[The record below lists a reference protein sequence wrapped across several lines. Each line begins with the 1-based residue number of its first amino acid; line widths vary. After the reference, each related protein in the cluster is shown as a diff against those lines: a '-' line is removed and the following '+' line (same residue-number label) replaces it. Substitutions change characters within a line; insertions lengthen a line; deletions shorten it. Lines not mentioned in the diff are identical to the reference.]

1 MRTFV
6 RAMKHVISSDFTLGI
21 LGGGQLGKMLLD
33 VTRRWDIR
41 THVLDS
47 NAEASARNSCNH
59 FVQGDLMDYDTV
71 LDFGKDVNVLTIEIE
86 NVNVD
91 ALYTLEKTGVL
102 VYPTPATLEVI
113 QNKRTQKEFY
123 TSQNLPTAPFLSFQN
138 KDELADSVQKGTIEF
153 PCIWKAARFGYD
165 GFGVK
170 KLATP
175 EDVQTLPDS
184 ECIIEDLVPIAQE
197 ISVVVARSASGEI
210 ALYPPVGM
218 AFHPT
223 ANQVEFVYHPAKLD
237 ETIATQAQDIA
248 RKLVTSWEHVG
259 LLAVEFFVD
268 NDNTLW
274 INEVAPRPHNS
285 GHLSI
290 EGCVTSQFEQ
300 HLRAILDMPLG
311 NTNFYR
317 PTIMANVVGPADI
330 TGSFVYKGI
339 DTVLNTPQAGL
350 HIYGKKTTKPQ
361 RKMGHI
367 TLTGDDLN
375 VIFKKIRELKSVL
388 QLKAK

>member
-1 MRTFV
+1 MRQVFST
-6 RAMKHVISSDFTLGI
+6 DFTLGI

-41 THVLDS
+41 THVLDP

-59 FVQGDLMDYDTV
+59 FVQGNLMDYDTV
-71 LDFGKDVNVLTIEIE
+71 LAFGKDVDVLTIEIE
-86 NVNVD
+86 HVNIE
-91 ALYTLEKTGVL
+91 ALYELEKQGVL
-102 VYPTPATLEVI
+102 VYPKPATLDVI

-123 TSQNLPTAPFLSFQN
+123 ASQKLPTAPFLSFQN
-138 KDELADSVQKGTIEF
+138 KDELIEAVQKNKIQF

-170 KLATP
+170 KLDSAK
-175 EDVQTLPDS
+175 EIQALPDS
-184 ECIIEDLVPIAQE
+184 ECIIENLVSIAKE
-197 ISVVVARSASGEI
+197 ISVIVARNPSGEI
-210 ALYPPVGM
+210 ALYSPVGM

-223 ANQVEFVYHPAKLD
+223 ANQVEFVYHPAELD
-237 ETIATQAQDIA
+237 EKIATQTQEIA
-248 RKLVTSWEHVG
+248 EKLVRSWEHVG

-268 NDNTLW
+268 EHETLW

-285 GHLSI
+285 GHLTI

-300 HLRAILDMPLG
+300 HLRAILNMPLG
-311 NTNFYR
+311 KTDFYR
-317 PTIMANVVGPADI
+317 PAIMANVVGPADVN
-330 TGSFVYKGI
+330 GAFVYEGT
-339 DTVLNTPQAGL
+339 DVVLNTPQAGL

-367 TLTGDDLN
+367 TLTGNDLN
-375 VIFKKIRELKSVL
+375 AIFKKIKELKSVL

>member
-1 MRTFV
+1 
-6 RAMKHVISSDFTLGI
+6 MKHVISSDFTLGI

-33 VTRRWDIR
+33 VTRRWDIC
-41 THVLDS
+41 THILDP
-47 NAEASARNSCNH
+47 NPEASARNSCNH

-71 LDFGKDVNVLTIEIE
+71 LHFGKDVDVLTIEIE
-86 NVNVD
+86 HVNID
-91 ALYTLEKTGVL
+91 ALYALEKRGVQ
-102 VYPTPATLEVI
+102 VYPKPSTLDVI

-123 TSQNLPTAPFLSFQN
+123 TAQNLPTASYAAFAN
-138 KDELADSVQKGTIEF
+138 KGELQEAAAKGTVQF

-170 KLATP
+170 KLDSITAI
-175 EDVQTLPDS
+175 DALPDS
-184 ECIIEDLVPIAQE
+184 ECIVEDLVPIAKE
-197 ISVVVARSASGEI
+197 ISVIVARSASGEV

-223 ANQVEFVYHPAKLD
+223 ANQVEFVYYPTDVDRSISKK
-237 ETIATQAQDIA
+237 AQEIA
-248 RKLVTSWEHVG
+248 RDLVAAWEHVG

-268 NDNTLW
+268 DNNTLW

-290 EGCVTSQFEQ
+290 EGCITSQFEQ
-300 HLRAILDMPLG
+300 HLRAILDAPLG
-311 NTNFYR
+311 KTDFYR
-317 PTIMANVVGPADI
+317 PAIMANVVGPADV
-330 TGSFVYKGI
+330 TGAFEYNGVETILS
-339 DTVLNTPQAGL
+339 TPQAGL
-350 HIYGKKTTKPQ
+350 HIYGKKSTKPQ

-375 VIFKKIRELKSVL
+375 GIFKKISELKSVL